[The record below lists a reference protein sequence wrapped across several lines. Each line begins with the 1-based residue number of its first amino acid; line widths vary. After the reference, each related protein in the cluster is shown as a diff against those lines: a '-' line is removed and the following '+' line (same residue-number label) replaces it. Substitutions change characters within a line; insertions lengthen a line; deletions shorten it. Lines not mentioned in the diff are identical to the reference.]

1 MTMRATKDDTRQK
14 LLEAGRELLVAD
26 GLRQVIDIR
35 LTDVLELVGLTT
47 GAAYNIWDSQ
57 DEYRTE
63 LAIYVAKNLEWADD
77 RLLRDS
83 LTEMPTDVP
92 LEQWITAAG
101 DAYFEAFTARW
112 DYFILLQF
120 WGVKNPDEE
129 LIAAIKAGYDMV
141 HQRLLFLFQ
150 VTADM
155 YSLELEEPYTFDDMA
170 VAATAI
176 CEGLAIRHR
185 FEPERV
191 SSAAGPLFS
200 DLMLRFTKSMTE
212 AK

>member
-1 MTMRATKDDTRQK
+1 MRATKDDTRHK

-63 LAIYVAKNLEWADD
+63 LATYVAKNLEWADD

-83 LTEMPTDVP
+83 LANMPTDVP
-92 LEQWITAAG
+92 LEEWITASG
-101 DAYFEAFTARW
+101 NAYFEAFVARW

-129 LIAAIKAGYDMV
+129 LVAAIREGYDMV
-141 HQRLLFLFQ
+141 HQRLVFLFQ
-150 VTADM
+150 VTVEM
-155 YSLELEEPYTFDDMA
+155 YDLKIEDPYTVDDMA

-185 FEPERV
+185 FEPDRV
-191 SSAAGPLFS
+191 TTAAGPLFS
-200 DLMLRFTKSMTE
+200 DLMLRFFGSLTTDN
-212 AK
+212 

>member
-1 MTMRATKDDTRQK
+1 MRATKDDTRHK

-57 DEYRTE
+57 DEYRHE
-63 LAIYVAKNLEWADD
+63 LAIHVAKNLEWADD

-83 LTEMPTDVP
+83 LAEMPTDVP
-92 LEQWITAAG
+92 MDQWITAAG
-101 DAYFEAFTARW
+101 NAYFEAFVARW
-112 DYFILLQF
+112 DYYILLQF
-120 WGVKNPDEE
+120 WGVKNPDPE
-129 LIAAIKAGYDMV
+129 LIEAIRQGYDMV
-141 HQRLLFLFQ
+141 HQRLVFLFQ
-150 VTADM
+150 VTSDM
-155 YSLELEEPYTFDDMA
+155 YSLELEDPYTLDDMA

-191 SSAAGPLFS
+191 TTAAGPLFS
-200 DLMLRFTKSMTE
+200 DLMLRFTRSMTTP
-212 AK
+212 K